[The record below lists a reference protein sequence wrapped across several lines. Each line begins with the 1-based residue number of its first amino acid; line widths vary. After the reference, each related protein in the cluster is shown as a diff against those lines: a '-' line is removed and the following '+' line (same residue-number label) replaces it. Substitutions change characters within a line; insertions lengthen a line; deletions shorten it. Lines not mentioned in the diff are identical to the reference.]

1 MTNSP
6 NKNKIYMPNMTE
18 FEEEYYK
25 WEGKYELM
33 DPDKFYENVENVQK
47 KDPLDT
53 PKNDNHY
60 Q

>member
-1 MTNSP
+1 
-6 NKNKIYMPNMTE
+6 MPKLTE

-25 WEGKYELM
+25 WEGKYEIM
-33 DPDKFYENVENVQK
+33 DPEKFYENVEYVQK

-53 PKNDNHY
+53 PKNDNHS